1 MADAIFRA
9 VVLTKHK
16 REEQRQ
22 LEEGRAV
29 KRSSGKSTT
38 FDDATRLE
46 AEKLAILKQ
55 MTKDRELLNK
65 SKAKIAQYREEEASL
80 RAELAKTSA
89 MFLEP
94 GKSTAT
100 VMTKD
105 KDGADVKKT
114 VVVKPLGTRD
124 AVSETRRILARRLA
138 KLKQEFQVTE
148 VKFNKQ
154 KGANDE
160 LREQVNSL
168 RREANTFDGLF
179 DKLCNELLEVKTKT
193 ESTQRQIQD
202 AYAARDSTRAEA
214 QSVLDAMQRDRKA
227 AKQEFEQQTLA
238 LQEADK
244 ALVSKSQP
252 AIGMLTPEEES
263 LLKAKITELA
273 AKVQEHKTRLA
284 KAKAKAA
291 TFEDAMEQLR
301 DATAYESLDEL
312 VAQMTA
318 CEEEKFDK
326 ASAVARLIGEVE
338 TLEKE
343 IEHLRDEYRE
353 KQTKTAERLQ
363 STTEQVASLHHLVSS
378 AHVTIKADKK
388 AVAMAREELANV
400 MPLVSDL
407 FYAAGCHTVFDE
419 AFVPS
424 SSLRQ
429 RSFMIPNTG
438 IGSHPSSAK
447 GAFVST
453 LPAVGLEEE
462 GEDETESSPSSPQ
475 PRSSPPAMTT
485 IPGVDVGSGLLE
497 EPRGDHGSDSSS
509 TSSSSELQDNPVGS
523 RASFALSASA
533 GPRRASSFYPG
544 DDKPSRTPSS
554 RRSLA
559 MRMFSRIPAFRHVI
573 DEGVNQHTLHQ
584 FMSVLD
590 QKTAELVQHFVYLL
604 HKGQVSVSRSRPVA
618 GRPLPPPPGSPGAD
632 EVSPAVVLE
641 EAKQMTVHA
650 LVGPSE
656 ASGAVAR
663 SLTSSAL
670 LASMLNTD
678 MGAAASATGEADDA
692 RPFSLEEM
700 RQQASATLSS
710 SEFAAY
716 KKASIEAASELAR
729 RRSGKSSAS
738 LPRS

>member
-1 MADAIFRA
+1 
-9 VVLTKHK
+9 
-16 REEQRQ
+16 
-22 LEEGRAV
+22 
-29 KRSSGKSTT
+29 
-38 FDDATRLE
+38 
-46 AEKLAILKQ
+46 

-65 SKAKIAQYREEEASL
+65 SRAKIAQYREEEANL

-100 VMTKD
+100 MTTKD
-105 KDGADVKKT
+105 KDGADVRKT
-114 VVVKPLGTRD
+114 VVIKPLGTRD

-138 KLKQEFQVTE
+138 KLKQEYQVTE
-148 VKFNKQ
+148 VKYNKQ

-160 LREQVNSL
+160 LREQVNTL

-179 DKLCNELLEVKTKT
+179 DKLCDELLSVKTKT

-202 AYAARDSTRAEA
+202 AYAARDATRAEA
-214 QSVLDAMQRDRKA
+214 QGVLDAMQRDRKA
-227 AKQEFEQQTLA
+227 AKLEFDQQTLA

-252 AIGMLTPEEES
+252 ASGMLTPDEEAS
-263 LLKAKITELA
+263 LKAKITELA
-273 AKVQEHKTRLA
+273 AKVQEHKARLA
-284 KAKAKAA
+284 KTKAKAA

-343 IEHLRDEYRE
+343 IEHLRDEYRG
-353 KQTKTAERLQ
+353 KQTQTAERLQ
-363 STTEQVASLHHLVSS
+363 LTTEQVASLHQRVSS
-378 AHVTIKADKK
+378 AHVAIKADKK
-388 AVAMAREELANV
+388 AVVVAREELANV

-429 RSFMIPNTG
+429 RSFMIPNSG
-438 IGSHPSSAK
+438 IASQSGFVKGS
-447 GAFVST
+447 FVST
-453 LPAVGLEEE
+453 LPAVGVEEE
-462 GEDETESSPSSPQ
+462 GEDEAESSPSSPQ
-475 PRSSPPAMTT
+475 VKGSPSGSPPAMTT
-485 IPGVDVGSGLLE
+485 VPGVDVGSGLLE
-497 EPRGDHGSDSSS
+497 EPQADNETASTSGSSS
-509 TSSSSELQDNPVGS
+509 GMHDDPTGS
-523 RASFALSASA
+523 RASFSLSAGDSH
-533 GPRRASSFYPG
+533 RRASSFYPG
-544 DDKPSRTPSS
+544 DDKKSRPPSS

-604 HKGQVSVSRSRPVA
+604 HKGQVSVSRSRPAA
-618 GRPLPPPPGSPGAD
+618 GRPLPPPPGSPGAQ
-632 EVSPAVVLE
+632 ELAPAVVLE

-670 LASMLNTD
+670 LASMLHTD

-700 RQQASATLSS
+700 REQASATLSS
-710 SEFAAY
+710 NECAAY
-716 KKASIEAASELAR
+716 RKASLEAASELAR
-729 RRSGKSSAS
+729 RKSGKSSAS

>member
-1 MADAIFRA
+1 
-9 VVLTKHK
+9 
-16 REEQRQ
+16 
-22 LEEGRAV
+22 
-29 KRSSGKSTT
+29 
-38 FDDATRLE
+38 
-46 AEKLAILKQ
+46 

-100 VMTKD
+100 VTTKG

-138 KLKQEFQVTE
+138 KLKQEYQVTE
-148 VKFNKQ
+148 VKYNKQ
-154 KGANDE
+154 KGTNDE
-160 LREQVNSL
+160 LREQVNTL

-179 DKLCNELLEVKTKT
+179 DKLCEELLAVKTKT
-193 ESTQRQIQD
+193 ETTQRQIQE
-202 AYAARDSTRAEA
+202 AYAARDTTRAEA
-214 QSVLDAMQRDRKA
+214 QGVLDAMQRDRKA
-227 AKQEFEQQTLA
+227 AKLEFDQQTLA

-252 AIGMLTPEEES
+252 TIGMLTPEEET

-273 AKVQEHKTRLA
+273 AKVQEHKNRLA

-353 KQTKTAERLQ
+353 KQTQTAERLQ
-363 STTEQVASLHHLVSS
+363 STTEQVASLHHRVSS
-378 AHVTIKADKK
+378 AHITIKADKD
-388 AVAMAREELANV
+388 AVAVARDELANV

-429 RSFMIPNTG
+429 RSFMIPNSG
-438 IGSHPSSAK
+438 IGSQPIFSK
-447 GAFVST
+447 GAFIST
-453 LPAVGLEEE
+453 PPAVGLEED

-475 PRSSPPAMTT
+475 VKGSPPAMAT
-485 IPGVDVGSGLLE
+485 IPGVDVGSGLLAE
-497 EPRGDHGSDSSS
+497 AHEPQEPDSSS
-509 TSSSSELQDNPVGS
+509 TSTSDSHENPVGS
-523 RASFALSASA
+523 RASFALSASG

-544 DDKPSRTPSS
+544 DDRPSRTPSS

-604 HKGQVSVSRSRPVA
+604 HKGQVTVSRSRPVA

-632 EVSPAVVLE
+632 ELSPAVVLE

-729 RRSGKSSAS
+729 RKSGKSSGS